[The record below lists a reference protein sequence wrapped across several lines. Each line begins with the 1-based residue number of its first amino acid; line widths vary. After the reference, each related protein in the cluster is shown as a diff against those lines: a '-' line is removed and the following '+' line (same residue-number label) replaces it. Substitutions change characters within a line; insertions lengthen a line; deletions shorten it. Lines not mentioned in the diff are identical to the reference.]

1 MVLDGLGWEIKHPL
15 VLEQLHVLVI
25 VGVEGILAGLDQG
38 LVKGDTPA
46 EILAAAAVAFFSGDG
61 SGGTVCGARVLPGG
75 GQAVGDSLPFAG
87 EWADG
92 SVEDDLIMERLTG
105 TRPLL

>member
-1 MVLDGLGWEIKHPL
+1 MPLDGLRREIKYSL

-25 VGVEGILAGLDQG
+25 VGVEGIVAGLDQG
-38 LVKGDTPA
+38 LVKGDTAA
-46 EILAAAAVAFFSGDG
+46 EILAAAAVALLSGEG
-61 SGGTVCGARVLPGG
+61 SGGPVCGARVLPGG

-87 EWADG
+87 ERAAG
-92 SVEDDLIMERLTG
+92 SVKDDLTMERLTG